1 MPSPRCDIHFE
12 LLKTAALD
20 IHLSARCLQPEEK
33 KLTFFLKWSRPQ
45 HMPCPR
51 CDIYFELL
59 KTAALD
65 IQPVDAKRFVVSK
78 KGKINLLPQMEPS
91 PAHALPTLR
100 HPL

>member
-20 IHLSARCLQPEEK
+20 IHLSARVSNQK
-33 KLTFFLKWSRPQ
+33 KKINLHPQ
-45 HMPCPR
+45 MEPSPAHALPTLLHPLSMYNSAPC
-51 CDIYFELL
+51 
-59 KTAALD
+59 
-65 IQPVDAKRFVVSK
+65 VSK

-91 PAHALPTLR
+91 PAHAQPTLR